1 VPIRQDQ
8 LDAVVWQ
15 EILRLLE
22 DPGLLQTEVDRR
34 LQAARTTD
42 PLRQRE
48 DALRRDQAR
57 LAKSMERLLT
67 GYQENLITLEE
78 LRCRVPE
85 LRKQQQAIEAELQ
98 SLEMAAVD
106 RTRHLRLVET
116 LAELRA
122 RLRARGNVLEVAER
136 QRIVRLL
143 VHEILVGRDSI
154 TIRHSIPMPTS
165 PPDSNDGGQPSQRPP
180 KPNTGPCYLLRS
192 NSQRACDN
200 ISKAIGRLPV
210 RPSPSAPTNIG

>member
-1 VPIRQDQ
+1 
-8 LDAVVWQ
+8 
-15 EILRLLE
+15 
-22 DPGLLQTEVDRR
+22 
-34 LQAARTTD
+34 
-42 PLRQRE
+42 
-48 DALRRDQAR
+48 
-57 LAKSMERLLT
+57 MERLLT

-200 ISKAIGRLPV
+200 ISKAIERLPDL
-210 RPSPSAPTNIG
+210 APKSR